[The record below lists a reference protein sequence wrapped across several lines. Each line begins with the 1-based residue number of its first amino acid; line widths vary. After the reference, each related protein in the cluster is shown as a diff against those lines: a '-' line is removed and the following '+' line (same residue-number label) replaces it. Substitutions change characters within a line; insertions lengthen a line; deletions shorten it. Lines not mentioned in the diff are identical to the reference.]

1 MIDWWLLV
9 SMFILILSMAFHT
22 VLAHVVSKCKE
33 KSSTKSIFTS
43 RYNRSTVGTGPGIT
57 SVGTKT
63 DTEHDVEYIRAKTAL
78 TRVTEDDELET
89 AKRINNIGKIVYA
102 VLYLIFNIVFWVT
115 AISEYVRPAEE
126 YINNNKLTF

>member
-1 MIDWWLLV
+1 
-9 SMFILILSMAFHT
+9 MFILILSMAFHT

-78 TRVTEDDELET
+78 NTRVTSDTDEDELVA
-89 AKRINNIGKIVYA
+89 AKRMNNIGKIVYA
-102 VLYLIFNIVFWVT
+102 VLYLIFNIVFWVI